1 LRCLAFAAFT
11 ILFSVTLISAQDHS
25 KVDVFGGYSYLNADI
40 NDLGSRKSAN
50 GWEAAASG
58 NFNKWLA
65 AEFDVSGYYR
75 TETLDLTPVGL
86 GTVDIKLKDYS
97 YVAGPRLNFKPI
109 FVHALLGGDHLSAST
124 QGFSRSQDSFAGAFG
139 GGVQWKIAGPWSI
152 RASGDYVFTRHNIL
166 GGPQSFTQNNV
177 RASAGIVYSFGGIL
191 RDTASHRA
199 STSSVSVQARASMPI
214 PSLGIMA
221 ASRQEGGAEIVEV
234 APQSVAALA
243 NLHPGD
249 VITSVEGKPVN
260 TPMELAAD
268 LQNRAPGSQIHI
280 GYLFHASVGAYA
292 AQTVLILGGNK

>member
-124 QGFSRSQDSFAGAFG
+124 QGFSRSQDSSQGHLAVECNGRSRGHGRFVRRVITCSRGTTYS
-139 GGVQWKIAGPWSI
+139 V
-152 RASGDYVFTRHNIL
+152 VHNLLLRITSAQAQEL
-166 GGPQSFTQNNV
+166 CI
-177 RASAGIVYSFGGIL
+177 ASAGY
-191 RDTASHRA
+191 
-199 STSSVSVQARASMPI
+199 
-214 PSLGIMA
+214 
-221 ASRQEGGAEIVEV
+221 
-234 APQSVAALA
+234 
-243 NLHPGD
+243 
-249 VITSVEGKPVN
+249 
-260 TPMELAAD
+260 
-268 LQNRAPGSQIHI
+268 
-280 GYLFHASVGAYA
+280 
-292 AQTVLILGGNK
+292 